1 MAFSLHIPGCVV
13 LVAGASS
20 ASGASGGVGAQL
32 AGRLSRVVTTE
43 CLAIANVSFRT
54 DPTC

>member
-20 ASGASGGVGAQL
+20 ASGGVGAQL

-43 CLAIANVSFRT
+43 CLAVANVRLRT